1 MCTSHSCKPR
11 SADDLR
17 GELNQYLGALALQT
31 LIVAVTIVGGVASGG
46 LTLLADAPHAILDM
60 GGFVISICVTVVALS
75 RYSKLEVPIRG
86 FGGAINTLL
95 LVGSLGMIVSE
106 TIKRYFQKPPVVN
119 VWVLVSCAVCALVL
133 NIIQRERLKRF
144 SIACH
149 NGESMHISLIA
160 HSVLDICVNGAAIAS
175 ALAMSITHNYRVDL
189 YFTSV
194 IMLIMSVFVYRLIA
208 NIRNDFRSHFT

>member
-17 GELNQYLGALALQT
+17 GELTQYLGALALQT

-75 RYSKLEVPIRG
+75 RYRQLEALIRG
-86 FGGAINTLL
+86 YGGVANTML
-95 LVGSLGMIVSE
+95 LVGSLGLIVVE

-119 VWVLVSCAVCALVL
+119 VHVLIGCAACALVL
-133 NIIQRERLKRF
+133 NIIQREKLRRF

-149 NGESMHISLIA
+149 NGESMHTSLIA
-160 HSVLDICVNGAAIAS
+160 HSVLDICANAAAIAS
-175 ALAMSITHNYRVDL
+175 ALVIGVTHNYRVDL
-189 YFTSV
+189 YFTSAIV
-194 IMLIMSVFVYRLIA
+194 LIMSVFVYGLIT
-208 NIRNDFRSHFT
+208 NIRHEFRSHFT